1 MILRRLMQ
9 HVRDQNWVA
18 VGLDF
23 MIVVVGVFVGLQVSN
38 WSAAQADLRR
48 GEQYAHRLAADLE
61 IDVNNRRTTISYYDA
76 VNASAERTIEL
87 LADPYADSLEL
98 VVSAYRSTEYQ
109 MIPQTRSTWDEIVG
123 AGDLGLMP
131 DRAVLDGLSQYFGA
145 DSTGRAADTLS
156 TSALRFRVRSTI
168 PHEIQ
173 KAIRAGCS
181 DHRNADGDII
191 GFLAE
196 CQLDIASDDISAAAD
211 ALRNDP
217 ELLPTLR
224 YNFSALNSARLNM
237 RGDIIIL
244 ERVIA
249 LLSSEETDT
258 P

>member
-9 HVRDQNWVA
+9 HIKDQNWLA

-23 MIVVVGVFVGLQVSN
+23 LIVVLGVFVGLQVSN
-38 WSAAQADLRR
+38 WSSAQADLRR
-48 GEQYAHRLAADLE
+48 GEDYAQRLIADLE
-61 IDVNNRRTTISYYDA
+61 IDVNNRRTTVSYYDA

-87 LADPYADSLEL
+87 LADPDSDSLEL
-98 VVSAYRSTEYQ
+98 VVNAYRSTEYQ
-109 MIPQTRSTWDEIVG
+109 MNPQTRSTWDEIVG
-123 AGDLGLMP
+123 AGDLDLMP

-156 TSALRFRVRSTI
+156 NSALRFRVRSTI

-181 DHRNADGDII
+181 DLRDADSDII

-196 CQLDIASDDISAAAD
+196 CHLDVPSDDLAAAAD

-217 ELLPTLR
+217 ELLPALR

-249 LLSSEETDT
+249 LLSGEEVDA